1 MSRRRAV
8 DTSRS
13 LNISSPVLILQ
24 LNQLLTS
31 LEIPITV
38 ESHVQLSPALFI
50 CILES
55 LLETRLPI
63 SQEHRDALFSSNRAR
78 ANTATIHCMK
88 IFLGVLQSD
97 ILQQDV
103 GISRLDP
110 RALAHTEDEE
120 TIYIARLLCWYGR
133 RKKLITRP
141 GAAGDGRRA
150 GSAADPRNESGSPS
164 TALTRV
170 GSSPLYTGHRPE
182 SDTSVS
188 PATSSPLGAPSPM
201 LVGPR
206 CIHELPSPS
215 LVLSPASHMDDIDLD
230 SSVFAREARP
240 GNDVESGLFSR
251 LQNSNNMDSSVFA
264 REARPGNDVESQLQN
279 SNTSVR
285 YEGYIEVVDQALE
298 IAAFE
303 AHRDADQRRR
313 DKGKGREVVN
323 DAHAPDDGDIL
334 PSSPPRRGKARQMDP
349 NEGSG
354 SGSHPVQG
362 AAAALATEQERR
374 LVLLRRKAGMLDKLA
389 GLYEKMRVS
398 Q

>member
-1 MSRRRAV
+1 MSHSRAV

-24 LNQLLTS
+24 LNQLLAS

-38 ESHVQLSPALFI
+38 ESHIQLSPALFI

-55 LLETRLPI
+55 LLATRLPI
-63 SQEHRDALFSSNRAR
+63 SQEDRDALFSSNRAR

-110 RALAHTEDEE
+110 RALAHTEDAE

-133 RKKLITRP
+133 RRKLITR
-141 GAAGDGRRA
+141 
-150 GSAADPRNESGSPS
+150 AADSRNESGSPS

-170 GSSPLYTGHRPE
+170 GSSPLYTGHRAE

-188 PATSSPLGAPSPM
+188 PATSSPHGA
-201 LVGPR
+201 PR

-215 LVLSPASHMDDIDLD
+215 LVLSPASNMGDIELD

-240 GNDVESGLFSR
+240 GNDVESGLLSR
-251 LQNSNNMDSSVFA
+251 LQMDSGV
-264 REARPGNDVESQLQN
+264 RPGNVESQLQN

-303 AHRDADQRRR
+303 ARRDADKRRR
-313 DKGKGREVVN
+313 DKGKGREL
-323 DAHAPDDGDIL
+323 AHDVPAPHQRETHR
-334 PSSPPRRGKARQMDP
+334 PSRPPRPGKAPRQTDSNTKDN
-349 NEGSG
+349 NEESG
-354 SGSHPVQG
+354 AAS
-362 AAAALATEQERR
+362 AAALATEQERR
-374 LVLLRRKAGMLDKLA
+374 LVLLRRKAGMLDELA
-389 GLYEKMRVS
+389 QLYEKMRVS